1 MLLAAKAEE
10 DARMGASSDGA
21 AAVRRWT
28 GVRGAV
34 EARALL
40 KTLFR
45 AASHYKAQARR
56 LRPPGPAGAS
66 VCQGGRF

>member
-1 MLLAAKAEE
+1 
-10 DARMGASSDGA
+10 
-21 AAVRRWT
+21 VRRWT

-45 AASHYKAQARR
+45 AASHYKAQARTAAR
-56 LRPPGPAGAS
+56 QARVSGWQL
-66 VCQGGRF
+66 